1 MSFNKFMIRCGKY
14 AFSMLTVLFMV
25 TCSDDD
31 PLEGNKYEDCKYLT
45 NAESIGSVQS
55 GLIRSTASIAGYPQ
69 FADYLD
75 YSINVF
81 KITYRT
87 TFKGEQIL
95 ASGIVSMPYGKNT
108 PSDVA
113 IIGSGLVLGDRDA
126 PSSFRLPDNFTGF
139 EFIGAVGY
147 ITIIADMIG
156 FGVSKD
162 LVYPVHNFE
171 YSSSTM
177 IDFIYACMEF
187 FEVERIRLTGTN
199 FMMGYSQG
207 GYSVMSTLK
216 KIEEDEINDIDIEA
230 AAIGA
235 GGDELVG
242 LMRYALDRNTY
253 PSPAHLAMLFTSYN
267 EIYGWNRELT
277 DFFKEPYAGRIPQ
290 LLNGSYDRQEADD
303 ELTTDF
309 DNLFNA
315 EFLEGLRDSTDT
327 EVYSALVENSVYDWA
342 PVVPLSIIHSVND
355 EKIPFADSQKAY
367 DIMVENGSNSVTL
380 VATETEGHINAALD
394 FIQVVIDLF
403 EAQ

>member
-1 MSFNKFMIRCGKY
+1 MIRPGKY
-14 AFSMLTVLFMV
+14 ALSILIILFTV

-31 PLEGNKYEDCKYLT
+31 LLEGNKYEECIYLT
-45 NAESIGSVQS
+45 NAESLGSVQS
-55 GLIRSTASIAGYPQ
+55 AIIRSTASIAGYSQ

-75 YSINVF
+75 YSINVY

-87 TFKGEQIL
+87 TFKDEQIL
-95 ASGIVSMPYGKNT
+95 ASGIVSMPYGKST

-113 IIGSGLVLGDRDA
+113 IIGSGLVLADRDA
-126 PSSFRLPDNFTGF
+126 PSSFRLPDHFTGF

-147 ITIIADMIG
+147 VTIIPDMIG
-156 FGVSKD
+156 FGASKD
-162 LVYPVHNFE
+162 LVYPVHNCE
-171 YSSSTM
+171 YSSSAM

-187 FEVERIRLTGTN
+187 FEIERIRLTGTN

-216 KIEEDEINDIDIEA
+216 KMEEEGINDIDIVA

-235 GGDELVG
+235 GGYDLVG
-242 LMRYALDRNTY
+242 LMRYAVDRNTY

-267 EIYGWNRELT
+267 EIYGWNR
-277 DFFKEPYAGRIPQ
+277 DVVDIFKEPYAAVIPQ
-290 LLNGSYDRQEADD
+290 LLNGSFDRQEADD
-303 ELTTDF
+303 QLTTDF

-315 EFLEGLRDSTDT
+315 EFLQGLRDSTDV

-342 PVVPLSIIHSVND
+342 PTVPLTIIHSVND

-367 DIMVENGSNSVTL
+367 DTMVENGSNSVTL
-380 VATETEGHINAALD
+380 ISTETEGHINAALD